1 MESFIAY
8 IWLQFPP
15 QWLENL
21 DNFQF
26 CFLILGLRQLPQ
38 KQWALLC
45 RVIITLSITE
55 RVKILVL

>member
-26 CFLILGLRQLPQ
+26 CFLIVGLRQLPQ

-55 RVKILVL
+55 